1 MRFIVPGAVSATAEA
16 QDYGILRAEGKAG
29 RAAEKDPE
37 LQHAEQCKEPIV
49 FLSNLQDVLFQ
60 YDKISNVE
68 LLHCIKKYYV
78 IGSSEGA

>member
-37 LQHAEQCKEPIV
+37 LQHAEQCKEP
-49 FLSNLQDVLFQ
+49 NLQDVLFQ

-68 LLHCIKKYYV
+68 LLHCKKKYYV